1 MNQKELNE
9 LRRRFRP
16 DRSSIRSIY
25 GCYVSGS
32 RQIISWIDAPL
43 GLMPQEEQEL
53 YLGLLKK
60 SLSGT
65 LGKNLIDIVFSSQQV
80 ADSDEHRLLQT
91 LRRTALQDRA
101 ARETLCQKIINAID
115 LGGSSYLILLAADAY
130 DVPHR
135 GKDGRLQR
143 ENADEVFQ
151 YIVCS
156 VCPVKTPSPA
166 LSYCAGD
173 NEFHQ
178 APAGQTAAAPELGF
192 LFPAFD
198 DRTANIYNA
207 LFYTKN
213 AACLHQEVIAP
224 LFCVEPPMS
233 AAEQKEIFDG
243 TLRQTLE
250 KDCSYDVIQS
260 VHEQL
265 RTRIEAHRESK
276 DPEPLTLSV
285 GEVARILTDNG
296 VPAEKAD
303 AFRAECERQ
312 YGPAAALNP
321 DNLIER
327 NKFEVTTQEAKLH
340 VAPENSSLIE
350 ARVINGRKYILI
362 PADAG
367 VSINGVDVTIP
378 LHP

>member
-16 DRSSIRSIY
+16 DRSSIRTIY

-32 RQIISWIDAPL
+32 RQVISWLEAPL

-65 LGKNLIDIVFSSQQV
+65 LGKNLVDIVFSSRQV
-80 ADSDEHRLLQT
+80 ADSEEHRLLQT
-91 LRRTALQDRA
+91 LRRTALQNRD
-101 ARETLCQKIINAID
+101 AREALCQKLID
-115 LGGSSYLILLAADAY
+115 AVDLDGSSYLILLAADAY
-130 DVPHR
+130 DVPRR
-135 GKDGRLQR
+135 GKDGSLQR
-143 ENADEVFQ
+143 EDSDEVFQ

-156 VCPVKTPSPA
+156 VCPVKTPTPA
-166 LSYCAGD
+166 LSYCAGE
-173 NEFHQ
+173 NEFHRT
-178 APAGQTAAAPELGF
+178 AAGQTAAAPELGF

-213 AACLHQEVIAP
+213 AACLHQEVIEP
-224 LFCVEPPMS
+224 LFRVEPPMS
-233 AAEQKEIFDG
+233 AAEQKEIFNG
-243 TLRQTLE
+243 ALTQTLE
-250 KDCSYDVIQS
+250 KDCSYDIVQA

-265 RTRIEAHRESK
+265 CARIEAHRESK
-276 DPEPLTLSV
+276 DPEPLTLSA
-285 GEVARILTDNG
+285 GEIARILTDNG

-312 YGPAAALNP
+312 YGSAAALNP
-321 DNLIER
+321 NNLIESK
-327 NKFEVTTQEAKLH
+327 KFEVATEEAKLH

-367 VSINGVDVTIP
+367 VTINGLDVTIP
-378 LHP
+378 LH

>member
-16 DRSSIRSIY
+16 ERSSIRTIY
-25 GCYVSGS
+25 GCYVSAS
-32 RQIISWIDAPL
+32 RQVISWLEAPL
-43 GLMPQEEQEL
+43 GLMPLEEQEL

-65 LGKNLIDIVFSSQQV
+65 LGKNLVDIVFSSQQV
-80 ADSDEHRLLQT
+80 ANSDEHRLLQT
-91 LRRTALQDRA
+91 LRRTALQDRD
-101 ARETLCQKIINAID
+101 AREALCQKLID
-115 LGGSSYLILLAADAY
+115 AVDLDGSSYLILLAADAY
-130 DVPHR
+130 DVPRR
-135 GKDGRLQR
+135 GKDGSLQR
-143 ENADEVFQ
+143 ENSDEVFQ

-156 VCPVKTPSPA
+156 VCPVKTSTPA
-166 LSYCAGD
+166 LSYCAGE
-173 NEFHQ
+173 NEFHR
-178 APAGQTAAAPELGF
+178 AAGQTAAAPELGF

-213 AACLHQEVIAP
+213 AARLHQEVIEP

-233 AAEQKEIFDG
+233 AAEQREIFNG
-243 TLRQTLE
+243 ALTQTLE
-250 KDCSYDVIQS
+250 KDCSYDVVQA

-265 RTRIEAHRESK
+265 CARIEAHRESK

-312 YGPAAALNP
+312 YGSSAALNP
-321 DNLIER
+321 NNLIECK
-327 NKFEVTTQEAKLH
+327 KFDVATQDAKLH

-367 VSINGVDVTIP
+367 VTINGLDVTIP
-378 LHP
+378 LH

>member
-16 DRSSIRSIY
+16 DRSSIRTIY

-32 RQIISWIDAPL
+32 RQVISWLEAPL

-65 LGKNLIDIVFSSQQV
+65 LGKNLVDIVFSSWQV
-80 ADSDEHRLLQT
+80 ADSEEHRLLQT
-91 LRRTALQDRA
+91 LRRTALQNRD
-101 ARETLCQKIINAID
+101 AREALCQKLID
-115 LGGSSYLILLAADAY
+115 AVDLDGSSYLILLAADAY
-130 DVPHR
+130 DVPRR
-135 GKDGRLQR
+135 GKDGSLQR
-143 ENADEVFQ
+143 EASDEVFQ

-156 VCPVKTPSPA
+156 VCPVKTPTPA
-166 LSYCAGD
+166 LSYCAGE
-173 NEFHQ
+173 NEFHRT
-178 APAGQTAAAPELGF
+178 AAGQTAAAPELGF

-213 AACLHQEVIAP
+213 AACLHQEVIEP
-224 LFCVEPPMS
+224 LFRVEPPMS
-233 AAEQKEIFDG
+233 AAEQKEIFNG
-243 TLRQTLE
+243 ALTQTLE
-250 KDCSYDVIQS
+250 KDCSYDIVQA

-265 RTRIEAHRESK
+265 CARIEAHRESK
-276 DPEPLTLSV
+276 DPEPLTLSA
-285 GEVARILTDNG
+285 GEIARILTDNG

-312 YGPAAALNP
+312 YGSAAALNP
-321 DNLIER
+321 NNLIESK
-327 NKFEVTTQEAKLH
+327 KFEVATEEAKLH

>member
-16 DRSSIRSIY
+16 DRSSIRTVY

-32 RQIISWIDAPL
+32 RQVISWLEAPL

-65 LGKNLIDIVFSSQQV
+65 LGKNLVDIVFSSRQV
-80 ADSDEHRLLQT
+80 ADSEEHRLLQT
-91 LRRTALQDRA
+91 LRRTALQDRD
-101 ARETLCQKIINAID
+101 AREALCQKLID
-115 LGGSSYLILLAADAY
+115 AVDLDGSAYLILLAADAY
-130 DVPHR
+130 DVPRR
-135 GKDGRLQR
+135 GKDGSLQR
-143 ENADEVFQ
+143 ENSDEVFQ

-156 VCPVKTPSPA
+156 VCPVKTPTPA
-166 LSYCAGD
+166 LSYCAGE
-173 NEFHQ
+173 NEFHLT
-178 APAGQTAAAPELGF
+178 AAGQTAAAPELGF

-213 AACLHQEVIAP
+213 AADLHQEVIEP
-224 LFCVEPPMS
+224 LFRVEPPMS
-233 AAEQKEIFDG
+233 AAEQKEIFNG
-243 TLRQTLE
+243 ALTQALE
-250 KDCSYDVIQS
+250 KDCSYNVVQA

-265 RTRIEAHRESK
+265 RTRIEAHRESR
-276 DPEPLTLSV
+276 DPEPLTLSA

-303 AFRAECERQ
+303 AFRTECERQ
-312 YGPAAALNP
+312 YGSAAALNP
-321 DNLIER
+321 NNLIESK
-327 NKFEVTTQEAKLH
+327 KFEVATEETTIS

-367 VSINGVDVTIP
+367 VAINGLDVTIP
-378 LHP
+378 LH

>member
-16 DRSSIRSIY
+16 DRSSIRTIY

-32 RQIISWIDAPL
+32 RQVISWLEAPL

-65 LGKNLIDIVFSSQQV
+65 LGKNLVDIVFSSRQV
-80 ADSDEHRLLQT
+80 ADSEEHRLLQT
-91 LRRTALQDRA
+91 LRRTALQDRD
-101 ARETLCQKIINAID
+101 AREALCQKLID
-115 LGGSSYLILLAADAY
+115 AVDLDGSSYLILLAADAY
-130 DVPHR
+130 DVPRR
-135 GKDGRLQR
+135 GKDGSLQR
-143 ENADEVFQ
+143 EDSDEVFQ

-156 VCPVKTPSPA
+156 VCPVKTPTPA
-166 LSYCAGD
+166 LSYCAGE
-173 NEFHQ
+173 NEFHRT
-178 APAGQTAAAPELGF
+178 AAGQTAAAPELGF

-213 AACLHQEVIAP
+213 AACLHQEVIEP
-224 LFCVEPPMS
+224 LFRVEPPMS
-233 AAEQKEIFDG
+233 AAEQKEIFNG
-243 TLRQTLE
+243 ALTQTLE
-250 KDCSYDVIQS
+250 KDCSYDVVQA

-265 RTRIEAHRESK
+265 CARIEAHRESK
-276 DPEPLTLSV
+276 DPEPLTLSA

-312 YGPAAALNP
+312 YGSAAALNP
-321 DNLIER
+321 NNLIESK
-327 NKFEVTTQEAKLH
+327 KFEVATEEAKLH

-367 VSINGVDVTIP
+367 VTINGLDVTIP
-378 LHP
+378 LH